1 MIIFLSIT
9 SKTFVVATQ
18 KNHLHEIVLM
28 SSHNICFGQEKINKF
43 SKDKCVFLN
52 GTINSDAGEAGTRN
66 SLFLSQALYHS
77 SDLMSH

>member
-1 MIIFLSIT
+1 
-9 SKTFVVATQ
+9 
-18 KNHLHEIVLM
+18 M